1 MSCQVVAPSTPSMN
15 TAPPS
20 SGSTGT
26 RVGLPYSRDP
36 NPTSLE
42 LPSPQL
48 YGADRWGRGFPAA
61 IVRMGAAL
69 EMFHGAPA
77 WRTYRHRVLEH
88 YGPHML
94 VPLLECTY
102 PVTGIGLPDGC
113 HTSTS
118 AA

>member
-1 MSCQVVAPSTPSMN
+1 MN

-36 NPTSLE
+36 NPSSLG
-42 LPSPQL
+42 LPSPRRYDAGL
-48 YGADRWGRGFPAA
+48 FAGGGEGFPAA
-61 IVRMGAAL
+61 SVRIGAAL